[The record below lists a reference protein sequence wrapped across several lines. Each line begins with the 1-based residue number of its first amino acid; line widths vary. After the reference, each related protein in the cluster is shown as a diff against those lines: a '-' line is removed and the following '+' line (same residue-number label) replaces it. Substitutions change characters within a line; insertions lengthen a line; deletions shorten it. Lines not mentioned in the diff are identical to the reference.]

1 MTASTSAPLQTSPWR
16 LALRRLRRDR
26 AALVAIAVLVVI
38 ATAALLAPML
48 APYDPAAQPD
58 ILALRSQSPSSAH
71 WFGTDPY
78 SRDVLSRVL
87 YGARVSLSVAVLA
100 IAIAITVG
108 TVYGALAGLVGGRT
122 DTVMM
127 RVIDALLSIPRVLLL
142 VAILALWRTI
152 PLSLL
157 IALLGL
163 TGWFGISRLVRA
175 QVRVLRERDF
185 VLSAR
190 ALGVST
196 PRILLWHVLPNVL
209 SPVLVA
215 ATLGVGNVI
224 VLEAGLSYL
233 GLGIQV
239 PQPSWGNII
248 QDGIDQV
255 STLWWIS
262 VFPGLAIVATVMAFN
277 RLGDGLRDALDPR
290 QLDGR

>member
-1 MTASTSAPLQTSPWR
+1 MTVAGITSPLTSPWR
-16 LALRRLRRDR
+16 LALLRLRRDR
-26 AALVAIAVLVVI
+26 SALVAAAVLVII
-38 ATAALLAPML
+38 ATAALLAPIL

-58 ILALRSQSPSSAH
+58 ILGLRSQPPSFAH

-108 TVYGALAGLVGGRT
+108 TAYGAFAGLAGGRT

-142 VAILALWRTI
+142 VAVLALWGTV
-152 PLSLL
+152 PLPIL

-175 QVRVLRERDF
+175 QVRALRERDF
-185 VLSAR
+185 VVSAR

-196 PRILLWHVLPNVL
+196 PCILFRHVLPNVL

-224 VLEAGLSYL
+224 ILEAGLSYL